1 MSSGGLL
8 MLGKQIIYSLISSFL
23 FIGALHAKI
32 VTTDNDVAH
41 QKMDL
46 FDFVY
51 KTEITD
57 GIIAE
62 VAEENIL
69 KLSHHMH
76 EEHHGV
82 EDLSFMILSRKQR
95 VLKLKVW

>member
-1 MSSGGLL
+1 
-8 MLGKQIIYSLISSFL
+8 MLGKQIIYSLISSVL

-46 FDFVY
+46 FEFIY

-76 EEHHGV
+76 EEHHRWRIH
-82 EDLSFMILSRKQR
+82 SA
-95 VLKLKVW
+95 

>member
-1 MSSGGLL
+1 
-8 MLGKQIIYSLISSFL
+8 MLGKQIIYSLISSVL
-23 FIGALHAKI
+23 FIGAYAKI

-46 FDFVY
+46 FDFIY

-62 VAEENIL
+62 VAEEI
-69 KLSHHMH
+69 
-76 EEHHGV
+76 
-82 EDLSFMILSRKQR
+82 F
-95 VLKLKVW
+95 